1 MRYKVGDRVVIRKD
15 LISERRYHYE
25 NSMGELFFNKDMS
38 KLCGKVCIIT
48 KITDS
53 ELDEYFLSIGDEE
66 IEWYFNNAMLLPV
79 SGLRH
84 LIIARRQQY
93 NESI

>member
-15 LISERRYHYE
+15 LVGERRYHYE
-25 NSMGELFFNKDMS
+25 NSMGRLFFNKDMS
-38 KLCGKVCIIT
+38 KLCGKVCVIT

-66 IEWYFNNAMLLPV
+66 IEWYFNNAILLPAG
-79 SGLRH
+79 GLKH
-84 LIIARRQQY
+84 LIMIRRQQY